1 MARKVAWILSVLVLA
16 NTGAIGVYDG
26 LTELS
31 DARPALQRSVTVVV
45 LMYGVFGIA
54 ALVALIARHRSAM
67 WLTIAWA
74 VVVTYV
80 ASTAVIAYGGD
91 DASVGGAVGA
101 GLGAAVVAL
110 GVVWCARLITR
121 PASLHDRM
129 HTSGDAR

>member
-16 NTGAIGVYDG
+16 NTGAIGLYDG

-31 DARPALQRSVTVVV
+31 DARTALQRSVTIGV

-67 WLTIAWA
+67 WLTSAWA

-80 ASTAVIAYGGD
+80 PAAAVIAYGGP
-91 DASVGGAVGA
+91 DASVGGAIAAASGRPSSHSASSGA
-101 GLGAAVVAL
+101 LA
-110 GVVWCARLITR
+110 
-121 PASLHDRM
+121 
-129 HTSGDAR
+129 